1 MDCVSIR
8 WIVWSIEEHT
18 SAGAAARWN
27 RVPVAK
33 AKGLLCAAVLL
44 AAGIFHSLLHPPFHP
59 FSLERYYLFGFAHS
73 SAQSTL
79 IKSWQLS
86 VSLSLSFA
94 LTFPFLFLFNHYSVI
109 LQPEFLLGRTQ
120 LSLFLLKFS
129 EHCAVWLEFRYVVF
143 NICMTRTGR
152 WIEYLEYICD
162 DFDGDIQFSNNAFLF
177 GH

>member
-8 WIVWSIEEHT
+8 WTVWSVEEHT

-44 AAGIFHSLLHPPFHP
+44 AAGIFHSFLHPPFHP
-59 FSLERYYLFGFAHS
+59 FSLEWYYLFGFTHS

-94 LTFPFLFLFNHYSVI
+94 LTFPLFYHYSFI
-109 LQPEFLLGRTQ
+109 LQPVFLLGWTQ

-129 EHCAVWLEFRYVVF
+129 EHCAVWTEFRDVVF

-152 WIEYLEYICD
+152 
-162 DFDGDIQFSNNAFLF
+162 LF
-177 GH
+177 